1 MPRPHRARGVALAAL
16 LTLARASRVAA
27 DVAVRDFAQTG
38 TSWTFQGVAAPAKSS
53 EASDAHALR
62 VTPARANA
70 AGSAFATSKQLV
82 GGGFV
87 AEFAF
92 AITTPANVEVP
103 CEGVDYA
110 PATCARRG
118 GDGLAFLIQNADGRA
133 LGGGGGQ
140 IGYGG
145 IVNCVA
151 VEFDTFHDAHSRD
164 PYHNHVAVMTRGA
177 KAPALATHDAAIGTS
192 VTVPNLSDGERHV
205 VRVVYDPDFVP
216 EDASHKSFRGGA
228 YLLDLMRDYKHGLG
242 TMKVFIDDLADPV
255 LTVPINLAAFMDL
268 DNGRAWV
275 GFTAATGR
283 SMQNHDVQSFSFRER
298 VGGGFVPG
306 VAVA

>member
-1 MPRPHRARGVALAAL
+1 MPRRRRARVVAPLAL
-16 LTLARASRVAA
+16 LTLARCAPARG
-27 DVAVRDFAQTG
+27 DVATRDFAHARAAW
-38 TSWTFQGVAAPAKSS
+38 SLQGAAAPARSS
-53 EASDAHALR
+53 ATSDVHALR

-82 GGGFV
+82 AGGFV
-87 AEFAF
+87 AEFAL
-92 AITTPANVEVP
+92 AITTPANAEVP
-103 CEGVDYA
+103 CEGVDHA

-118 GDGLAFLIQNADGRA
+118 GDGLAFVIQNADGRA

-140 IGYGG
+140 LGYGG
-145 IVNCVA
+145 ILNCVA

-242 TMKVFIDDLADPV
+242 TMKVFVDDLADPV

-298 VGGGFVPG
+298 VGGGLVPG

>member
-1 MPRPHRARGVALAAL
+1 
-16 LTLARASRVAA
+16 
-27 DVAVRDFAQTG
+27 
-38 TSWTFQGVAAPAKSS
+38 
-53 EASDAHALR
+53 
-62 VTPARANA
+62 
-70 AGSAFATSKQLV
+70 
-82 GGGFV
+82 
-87 AEFAF
+87 
-92 AITTPANVEVP
+92 
-103 CEGVDYA
+103 
-110 PATCARRG
+110 
-118 GDGLAFLIQNADGRA
+118 
-133 LGGGGGQ
+133 
-140 IGYGG
+140 
-145 IVNCVA
+145 
-151 VEFDTFHDAHSRD
+151 
-164 PYHNHVAVMTRGA
+164 MTRGA